1 MTDREIVDRLVALG
15 IVRRDGDQFFLG
27 EVKLHGGWLHD
38 WRVAGACLERMGDE
52 LFQAINMGG
61 LFKVYWRDGAVR
73 NQSYPRAIIEAYCE
87 AMEGQ

>member
-38 WRVAGACLERMGDE
+38 WRVAGACLERMTEGHIAE
-52 LFQAINMGG
+52 QL
-61 LFKVYWRDGAVR
+61 KRDDYSWDFIR
-73 NQSYPRAIIEAYCE
+73 SPRAIIEAYIE
-87 AMEGQ
+87 AVSDE